1 MKDPEPIKVLIIN
14 EDGLYL
20 SGTAVHWEFTE
31 DRSRARVFD
40 YVMDRV
46 VEQLD
51 LVKKAYGAVW
61 IAVKLDPR
69 EAFEFCDRCGS
80 RMVATS
86 AFFDGTQFLCA
97 VCRADY
103 PEL

>member
-1 MKDPEPIKVLIIN
+1 MNDPDPIKVLIVN
-14 EDGLYL
+14 EEGQYL
-20 SGTAVHWEFTE
+20 AGTAMHWEFTE

-40 YVMDRV
+40 HVADRV
-46 VEQLD
+46 PEQLD

-61 IAVKLDPR
+61 IAIRLDPR

-86 AFFDGTQFLCA
+86 AYFDGAQFLCGD
-97 VCRADY
+97 CRIDC
-103 PEL
+103 PGL